1 MARPHVQKPHDALD
15 VSSTNAYAPRKYSV
29 REHAVM
35 GLKIFLIGGL
45 LFGSLW
51 VVSLLKAQ

>member
-1 MARPHVQKPHDALD
+1 MARSYVEKPDDALN
-15 VSSTNAYAPRKYSV
+15 VPSTNDYAPRKYSV